1 MAAAIYHG
9 LISGEHQ
16 SINPHCPSGNCTW
29 PITPSLAVC
38 GGCEEPEFSLV
49 NCYNHSNHYGF
60 QPNGFCNY
68 SLASGLYAELYD
80 VTKLSD
86 LASGPYPGF
95 HSISY
100 LRGPAGQDADP
111 RVFLCQMELFGF
123 PFEDG
128 RFQTYDPT
136 LIYHHCSIWAC
147 VQYIQTSVRFGQLYE
162 NVVSIDDSNWP
173 SDGKMIPFG
182 VLNATRDTDKQIQ
195 FAASFAALTA
205 TWSYLMENLNGS
217 VGISST
223 GKDFSNENIRWI
235 WNGATHADTWIKG
248 ISTRMTNVLRL
259 NQTQT
264 QRDEYKGVQF
274 ELAVKVRWPWV
285 VLPVV
290 LVISSIA
297 FMFTVIA
304 RTASSTVCSWKGS
317 PLTTLIFGLDTVLLD
332 TAKDRVEERD
342 GINKAV
348 GMRKFRLSNMQD
360 GRRMFV
366 GT

>member
-1 MAAAIYHG
+1 
-9 LISGEHQ
+9 
-16 SINPHCPSGNCTW
+16 
-29 PITPSLAVC
+29 
-38 GGCEEPEFSLV
+38 
-49 NCYNHSNHYGF
+49 
-60 QPNGFCNY
+60 
-68 SLASGLYAELYD
+68 
-80 VTKLSD
+80 
-86 LASGPYPGF
+86 
-95 HSISY
+95 
-100 LRGPAGQDADP
+100 
-111 RVFLCQMELFGF
+111 
-123 PFEDG
+123 
-128 RFQTYDPT
+128 
-136 LIYHHCSIWAC
+136 
-147 VQYIQTSVRFGQLYE
+147 
-162 NVVSIDDSNWP
+162 
-173 SDGKMIPFG
+173 
-182 VLNATRDTDKQIQ
+182 
-195 FAASFAALTA
+195 
-205 TWSYLMENLNGS
+205 MENLNGS
-217 VGISST
+217 VDISST

-304 RTASSTVCSWKGS
+304 RTASSTVCSWKGI

-332 TAKDRVEERD
+332 TAKDRVEERAC
-342 GINKAV
+342 INKAV

>member
-1 MAAAIYHG
+1 M
-9 LISGEHQ
+9 
-16 SINPHCPSGNCTW
+16 
-29 PITPSLAVC
+29 
-38 GGCEEPEFSLV
+38 
-49 NCYNHSNHYGF
+49 
-60 QPNGFCNY
+60 
-68 SLASGLYAELYD
+68 
-80 VTKLSD
+80 
-86 LASGPYPGF
+86 
-95 HSISY
+95 
-100 LRGPAGQDADP
+100 
-111 RVFLCQMELFGF
+111 
-123 PFEDG
+123 
-128 RFQTYDPT
+128 
-136 LIYHHCSIWAC
+136 
-147 VQYIQTSVRFGQLYE
+147 
-162 NVVSIDDSNWP
+162 DDSNWL

-195 FAASFAALTA
+195 FGASFAALTA

-217 VGISST
+217 VDISST
-223 GKDFSNENIRWI
+223 GKDFSNEDIRWI

-304 RTASSTVCSWKGS
+304 RTASSTVCSWKGI